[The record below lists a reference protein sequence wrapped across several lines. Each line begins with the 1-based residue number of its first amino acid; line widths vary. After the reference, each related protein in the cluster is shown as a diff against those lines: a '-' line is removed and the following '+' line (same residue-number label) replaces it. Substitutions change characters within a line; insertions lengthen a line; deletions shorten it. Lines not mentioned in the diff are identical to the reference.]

1 MAIRYVATALLFSLP
16 GVLFGATPIVT
27 CPAGSPIGNIDLR
40 VGSPHGGDPLPLK
53 TINHLNEGDEILYRP
68 LLRSNEKRKGEVT
81 LVFVPAIHE
90 PHADPLL
97 VLEPK
102 DAGKPET
109 WKVPAKIS
117 VVALVYGPDGL
128 NRKKVKKFL
137 SKDEEVVG
145 QLADYAEKTAQTEAL
160 IGALSSGNSS
170 TTVDAAMQGFA
181 SQYGLSNKLDRTA
194 PPDQQM
200 LVMLRALNPTVASYD
215 PLASSSSQV
224 LNQTAGLAT
233 SVAAM
238 FFGST
243 VGLAAGGTAMLMEL
257 HALAFPGVA
266 FRSSFAQ
273 ELPKDG
279 LALCAKKDAIPAHT
293 RVAFLW
299 AARIP
304 NAGPPFLTV
313 GKESTL
319 PLNLKST
326 LPVTV
331 SDAGW
336 KNVDRARKW
345 MIEGPDRK
353 AKEVKVQKAADNSL
367 AIDLSSVY
375 LKPGKYRLA
384 AYWDWERFTVKGDV
398 LLQPLSKFTSVKIE
412 PDSQDKLIA
421 DSGKIPV
428 TLKGDDFEFITKVEM
443 KHLHDEF
450 ASPADLRFVLPKGL
464 RQGPQNTLDVQVDTS
479 GLTPGEY
486 EMLLQQPGGGSHG
499 INVKILP
506 SPPKIVN
513 LPMTLHSGD
522 DWQEVTLK
530 GQHLDRLAKL
540 ESPRAQL
547 NLEPASEGPD
557 ERPVT
562 IRLASNVLPGATL
575 DLKAFFQDHAE
586 PVNLGGAI
594 RVAGPRP
601 EIVGVKIEAPSGMAV
616 ALNAGELP
624 AASYLSATL
633 QGRNIEPTSSVKFD
647 CDADGAPQGS
657 VRIGGQSSSASLQQV
672 SSDILFL
679 SFDTTGWPNGCTVRA
694 KIDNGAGRVSNSYEL
709 GHIVRLP
716 QIETFKL
723 TDESAGPGLFVGVLT
738 GTNLE
743 TIAKTGW
750 DAEHGSPIM
759 GLPAPIAGSGQKQSL
774 KIEMP
779 WPAPSPHAP
788 LYVWFRGDTQGRA
801 TTVRY

>member
-1 MAIRYVATALLFSLP
+1 M
-16 GVLFGATPIVT
+16 T

-40 VGSPHGGDPLPLK
+40 VGSLHGGDPLPLK
-53 TINHLNEGDEILYRP
+53 TINHLNEGDEVLYRP
-68 LLRSNEKRKGEVT
+68 LLRSNQKRKGEVA

-137 SKDEEVVG
+137 SKDEELVG

-160 IGALSSGNSS
+160 IEALSSGNSS

-181 SQYGLSNKLDRTA
+181 AQYGLSNKLDRTA

-200 LVMLRALNPTVASYD
+200 LVMLRALNPTVAAYD

-279 LALCAKKDAIPAHT
+279 LALCAKKDAIPPHT

-345 MIEGPDRK
+345 MIEGPDHK
-353 AKEVKVQKAADNSL
+353 TKEVKVQKAADNSL

-375 LKPGKYRLA
+375 LKPGKYQLA

-398 LLQPLSKFTSVKIE
+398 LLEPLGKFTDAKIE

-421 DSGKIPV
+421 GSGKIPV

-443 KHLHDEF
+443 KRLHDEF

-464 RQGPQNTLDVQVDTS
+464 RQGPQNTVDVQVDTS

-486 EMLLQQPGGGSHG
+486 EMLLEQPGGGSHG
-499 INVKILP
+499 VNVKILP
-506 SPPKIVN
+506 APPKIAN

-594 RVAGPRP
+594 RVAGPLP

-624 AASYLSATL
+624 AGSYLSATL
-633 QGRNIEPTSSVKFD
+633 QARNVEPTSSVKFG

-657 VRIGGQSSSASLQQV
+657 VRIGSQSSSASLQQV
-672 SSDILFL
+672 SSDTLFL
-679 SFDTTGWPNGCTVRA
+679 SFDTTGWPSGCTVRA

-709 GHIVRLP
+709 GHVVRLP

-723 TDESAGPGLFVGVLT
+723 TDESAGPGLFIGVLT
-738 GTNLE
+738 GSNLE

-750 DAEHGSPIM
+750 DASHGSPIA

-788 LYVWFRGDTQGRA
+788 LYVWFRGDPQGRA

>member
-1 MAIRYVATALLFSLP
+1 M
-16 GVLFGATPIVT
+16 T

-53 TINHLNEGDEILYRP
+53 TINHLNEGDEVLYRP
-68 LLRSNEKRKGEVT
+68 LLRSNEKRKGEVA

-128 NRKKVKKFL
+128 SRKKVKKFL

-160 IGALSSGNSS
+160 IEALSSGNSN

-200 LVMLRALNPTVASYD
+200 LVMLRTLNPTVASYD

-273 ELPKDG
+273 ELPKGG

-293 RVAFLW
+293 RIAFLW

-319 PLNLKST
+319 PLNLKSA

-345 MIEGPDRK
+345 MLEGPDHK

-375 LKPGKYRLA
+375 LKPGKYQLG

-398 LLQPLSKFTSVKIE
+398 LLEPLSKFSSAKIE

-421 DSGKIPV
+421 DSGKVPV
-428 TLKGDDFEFITKVEM
+428 TLEGDDFEFITKVEM
-443 KHLHDEF
+443 KRLHDEF
-450 ASPADLRFVLPKGL
+450 ATPADLRFVLPKGV

-486 EMLLQQPGGGSHG
+486 EMLLEQPGGGSHG
-499 INVKILP
+499 VSVKILP
-506 SPPKIVN
+506 SPPKIAN

-540 ESPRAQL
+540 ESSRAQL

-594 RVAGPRP
+594 HVAGPLP
-601 EIVGVKIEAPSGMAV
+601 EIVGAKIEAPFGMAV

-624 AASYLSATL
+624 ASSYLSATL
-633 QGRNIEPTSSVKFD
+633 QARKVEPTSSVKFG
-647 CDADGAPQGS
+647 CDADGTPKES
-657 VRIGGQSSSASLQQV
+657 VRIGAQSPSASLQQV
-672 SSDILFL
+672 SSDTLFL
-679 SFDTTGWPNGCTVRA
+679 SFDTTGWPSGCTVRV
-694 KIDNGAGRVSNSYEL
+694 KIDNGSGRVSNSYEL
-709 GHIVRLP
+709 GHVIRLP

-723 TDESAGPGLFVGVLT
+723 TDESAGPGLFIGVLT
-738 GTNLE
+738 GSNLE
-743 TIAKTGW
+743 TIVKTGW
-750 DAEHGSPIM
+750 DASHGSPIA
-759 GLPAPIAGSGQKQSL
+759 GWPAPIAGSGQKQSL